1 MPCSTSERAA
11 KELKEN
17 GKPARSG
24 LGLYGSCRSYGA
36 KLRPKT
42 KLGVMSSR
50 YRNVQEVL
58 DDAAS
63 AVDFL
68 GCEQPLLLT
77 SVGIF
82 GNQPLNIAVTWG
94 DADAVALLLDAG
106 APIDAQHEDGDTAL
120 HHALQMGHFELARLL
135 ISRGADQTIRN
146 NEGKLARDCCW
157 EGEWQGLGLKHDA

>member
-1 MPCSTSERAA
+1 
-11 KELKEN
+11 
-17 GKPARSG
+17 
-24 LGLYGSCRSYGA
+24 
-36 KLRPKT
+36 
-42 KLGVMSSR
+42 MSSR

-68 GCEQPLLLT
+68 GREEPLLLT

-82 GNQPLNIAVTWG
+82 GNQPLKIVVTWG

-106 APIDAQHEDGDTAL
+106 APIDVQHEDGDTAL
-120 HHALQMGHFELARLL
+120 HHALQMGHFEVARLL
-135 ISRGADQTIRN
+135 INRGADQTIRN